1 MSRKN
6 GADSGRITDAH
17 RCYAIEKKRNQRRH
31 PAAISLFCIIVPI
44 YVCAAAHA
52 LHRQFQKILN
62 IEAEQDDIA
71 IFDNVIFS
79 FQTNQTFLFGL
90 CVSTAV

>member
-6 GADSGRITDAH
+6 GADSGRITDAP
-17 RCYAIEKKRNQRRH
+17 RCYAIEKRE
-31 PAAISLFCIIVPI
+31 ISADTCGDFSFCITVLI

-52 LHRQFQKILN
+52 LHRQFQKMLLN
-62 IEAEQDDIA
+62 IEPEQDDIA

-79 FQTNQTFLFGL
+79 FQTNQAFLFCL